1 MTEYGVFAA
10 TTTTP
15 RSSSSSGGSRSGP
28 AARVRRVGG
37 ATTARVNKA
46 TTTAADD
53 DADNPD
59 LFSGGSVIVSV
70 VENRAREICIAKYDN
85 RFGSAVEVYLLTDS
99 HSYTETMGTLTA
111 LAPNEV
117 LLHDGT
123 KQRVLSQK
131 IEKRML
137 EGGGCRVLYISRQYF
152 DQVPATTCGGT
163 GAWVVCFH
171 AFVDFACACVLGS
184 GRGHVEEG
192 VRERCRR

>member
-10 TTTTP
+10 TTSTP
-15 RSSSSSGGSRSGP
+15 RSSSSGGSRSGP

-46 TTTAADD
+46 TAAADD

-152 DQVPATTCGGT
+152 DQVPVTTCGGT
-163 GAWVVCFH
+163 GARAVCFH

>member
-10 TTTTP
+10 TTSTP
-15 RSSSSSGGSRSGP
+15 RSSSSGGSRSGP
-28 AARVRRVGG
+28 AARVRRLGG

-46 TTTAADD
+46 TAAADD

-152 DQVPATTCGGT
+152 DQVPATTCGER
-163 GAWVVCFH
+163 
-171 AFVDFACACVLGS
+171 
-184 GRGHVEEG
+184 GRGRCVFLRLLILR
-192 VRERCRR
+192 VRVC